1 MADLFQDIFNEQ
13 VTDPSEAARLNM
25 RALKRRFY
33 ETAGFE
39 AEKGGF
45 VLTLDGR
52 PVRTPARRPLSFPSR
67 LLAERAVA
75 EWQMQQEH
83 IDRARMPLTRLAN
96 SIIDGV
102 AQAVPEVAADIAK
115 YLGSD
120 LLFYRA
126 DGPER
131 LVERQHAQ
139 WDPILAWALE
149 AHGAR
154 FFLAQGVV
162 FVAQPETSIAAMRR
176 IIPANAWPLGA
187 THVVTTLTGS
197 ALIAL
202 ALAEEAITPDTAWAA
217 AHVDEDWNMDLWGHD
232 EVALARRAARRA
244 EFDAAALVL
253 ACAWGPAAQ
262 PSPL

>member
-1 MADLFQDIFNEQ
+1 MSNLFEDAFSERA
-13 VTDPSEAARLNM
+13 TDPSEAARRHM

-33 ETAGFE
+33 ETAGIKE
-39 AEKGGF
+39 EQGGF
-45 VLTLDGR
+45 VLVLDGR
-52 PVRTPARRPLSFPSR
+52 PVRTPARHPLLFPAR
-67 LLAERAVA
+67 ELGERAAA
-75 EWQMQQEH
+75 EWQAQRDF
-83 IDRARMPLTRLAN
+83 IDPALMPLTRLAN

-102 AQAVPEVAADIAK
+102 AQAVSEVTADIAK

-131 LVERQHAQ
+131 LVARQHEQ

-154 FFLAQGVV
+154 FFLAEGVV
-162 FVAQPETSIAAMRR
+162 FVAQPEASVDAIRR
-176 IIPANAWPLGA
+176 IIPPSAWPLGA
-187 THVVTTLTGS
+187 AHVITTLTGS

-202 ALAEEAITPDTAWAA
+202 ALSEGAIAPEAAWSA
-217 AHVDEDWNMDLWGHD
+217 AHVDEDWNQDLWGHD
-232 EVALARRAARRA
+232 DVAAARRAGRRA

-253 ACAWGPAAQ
+253 ASSRPSAA
-262 PSPL
+262 

>member
-1 MADLFQDIFNEQ
+1 MSNLFEDAFNERA
-13 VTDPSEAARLNM
+13 TDPSEAARRHM

-33 ETAGFE
+33 ATAGLKE
-39 AEKGGF
+39 DGGGF
-45 VLTLDGR
+45 VLALDGR
-52 PVRTPARRPLSFPSR
+52 PVRTPARHPLVFPSR

-75 EWQMQQEH
+75 EWQAQQEY
-83 IDRARMPLTRLAN
+83 IDPAGMPLTRLAN

-102 AQAVPEVAADIAK
+102 AQALPGVAADIAK
-115 YLGSD
+115 YLATD

-149 AHGAR
+149 KHGAR
-154 FFLAQGVV
+154 FVLAEGVV
-162 FVAQPETSIAAMRR
+162 FVKQPEASIEAMRGL
-176 IIPANAWPLGA
+176 IPASRWPLGA
-187 THVVTTLTGS
+187 AHVVTTLTGS

-202 ALAEEAITPDTAWAA
+202 ALAEEAIAPDAAWSA
-217 AHVDEDWNMDLWGHD
+217 AHVDEDWNQDLWGHD
-232 EVALARRAARRA
+232 EVALARRASRRA

-253 ACAWGPAAQ
+253 ACSRAAAA
-262 PSPL
+262 